1 MDIINLTLQKTLR
14 TLTVIGAK
22 YIIVM
27 PDGTQHSHGDLV
39 LAPPP
44 KVKTRKINQDGQP
57 RRVRGELSNVTTPFI
72 KDMKVGDVV
81 VVAQQAN
88 ITRQE
93 LVKSLSSQAI
103 HMWGAGSASVIHN
116 ANTGNAEILRLY

>member
-14 TLTVIGAK
+14 TLGAIGAK

-27 PDGTQHSHGDLV
+27 PDGTEHSHGDLV

-44 KVKTRKINQDGQP
+44 KVKTRKVNQNGQP
-57 RRVRGELSNVTTPFI
+57 RRVRGELSKVVAPFI
-72 KDMKVGDVV
+72 KDMQVGDVV

-88 ITRQE
+88 ISRQD
-93 LVKSLSSQAI
+93 LVKSLSSHAI
-103 HMWGAGSASVIHN
+103 HMWGTGSASVMHN
-116 ANTGNAEILRLY
+116 ADTNHAEILRLA

>member
-14 TLTVIGAK
+14 TLPVIGAK

-44 KVKTRKINQDGQP
+44 TAKTRKVNQDGQP
-57 RRVRGELSNVTTPFI
+57 RRVRGSLSSVTTPFI

-81 VVAQQAN
+81 VVAQQDN

-103 HMWGAGSASVIHN
+103 HMWGTGSASVMHN
-116 ANTGNAEILRLY
+116 PDTDHAEILRLY

>member
-14 TLTVIGAK
+14 TLTAIGAK

-27 PDGTQHSHGDLV
+27 PDGTQHNFGDLV

-44 KVKTRKINQDGQP
+44 KVKTRRVNQDGQP
-57 RRVRGELSNVTTPFI
+57 RRVRGELSKVTTPFI
-72 KDMKVGDVV
+72 KDMQVGDVV
-81 VVAQQAN
+81 TVPQQEG
-88 ITRQE
+88 ISRQE

-103 HMWGAGSASVIHN
+103 HAWGTGSASVMHN
-116 ANTGNAEILRLY
+116 PDTDQAEILRLY